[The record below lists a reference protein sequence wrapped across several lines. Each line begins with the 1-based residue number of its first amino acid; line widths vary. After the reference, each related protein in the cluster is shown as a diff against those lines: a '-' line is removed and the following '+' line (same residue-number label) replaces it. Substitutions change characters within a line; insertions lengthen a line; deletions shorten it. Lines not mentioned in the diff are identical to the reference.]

1 MWLSDLG
8 RQLGELFV
16 CGFEAGGGRGVAGER
31 FLRLL
36 QDGLEILALR
46 LYSQLQMPLD
56 LQQQQQFTYYYSSTP
71 HMMMMTM
78 MQVHLHQK

>member
-36 QDGLEILALR
+36 QDGLEVFALR

-56 LQQQQQFTYYYSSTP
+56 LQRQQQFTYYSSTP
-71 HMMMMTM
+71 HMMMV
-78 MQVHLHQK
+78 MQVHLHQN

>member
-16 CGFEAGGGRGVAGER
+16 CGFEAGGGRGVASER

-36 QDGLEILALR
+36 QDGLKVFALR

-56 LQQQQQFTYYYSSTP
+56 LQQQQQQQQIIYYSSIP
-71 HMMMMTM
+71 HMM

>member
-16 CGFEAGGGRGVAGER
+16 CGFEAGGGGGVAGER

-36 QDGLEILALR
+36 QDGLEIFALR

-56 LQQQQQFTYYYSSTP
+56 LQQQQQQFTYDYSSTP
-71 HMMMMTM
+71 HMMMM